1 MITLQVIKY
10 ICNYKNICYNIIAQN
25 DQGMKIPFV
34 VVLIKISVKDS
45 TYCQFWGSV
54 YANLYRQ
61 GIFEFLSMMSSFS
74 LFKYILTVFLLPL
87 KPSAAK
93 KKTVINTESDPH
105 LISPYNVTRET
116 NFKVRRI
123 YEMVTN

>member
-74 LFKYILTVFLLPL
+74 LFKYILTVFSTSLETID
-87 KPSAAK
+87 SEK
-93 KKTVINTESDPH
+93 KKNGD
-105 LISPYNVTRET
+105 
-116 NFKVRRI
+116 
-123 YEMVTN
+123 